1 MLFLFAKN
9 GLPLKRPALTKQRPV
24 SILLNVFYFTKQR
37 IALDPGKNFMV
48 AEKFDSPFKGRSLL
62 NWIDWK
68 SEEISQILDWAIQV
82 KAESHAGEIHQ
93 RFVGKTIALI
103 FEKRSTRTRSSF
115 ETSFGEEGGH
125 PVFMST
131 QDIQLGGKESVKDTA
146 RVLGRMFSAIEFRG
160 FKQSHVEQLA
170 QYSGIPVINGLT
182 DDYHPTQVL
191 ADIMTL
197 KEQFGTLKGLTLCF
211 CGDGRNNMAR
221 SLMLICSKFGINFSV
236 YAPKE
241 LQPAQDIIKICEP
254 FAAATGAKIS
264 ISDDQSVVKGADCLY
279 TDVWVS
285 MGEESLKEERTRLL
299 KPYQVNA
306 ALMKATGKENAIFLH
321 CLPAVTGQE
330 VTEEVF
336 EGPASRVWDQAEN
349 RKHTIKAIMLAL
361 I

>member
-1 MLFLFAKN
+1 MK
-9 GLPLKRPALTKQRPV
+9 
-24 SILLNVFYFTKQR
+24 
-37 IALDPGKNFMV
+37 
-48 AEKFDSPFKGRSLL
+48 AEKFKSPFKGRSLL

-68 SEEISQILDWAIQV
+68 PEEISQILDWAFQV
-82 KAESHAGEIHQ
+82 KKESHAGEVHQ
-93 RFVGKTIALI
+93 RFLGKTIALI

-131 QDIQLGGKESVKDTA
+131 DDIQLGGKESVQDTA

-160 FKQSHVEQLA
+160 FKQSHVEDLA
-170 QYSGIPVINGLT
+170 KYSGIPVINGLT
-182 DDYHPTQVL
+182 DDFHPTQVL

-197 KEQFGTLKGLTLCF
+197 KENFGHLKGLSLCF

-236 YAPKE
+236 FSPKE
-241 LQPAQDIIKICEP
+241 LSPDNEILEICAP
-254 FAAATGAKIS
+254 FAKESGATITVSDKI
-264 ISDDQSVVKGADCLY
+264 SVVKNADCLY

-285 MGEESLKEERTRLL
+285 MGEESLKEERVKLL
-299 KPYQVNA
+299 QPYQVNK
-306 ALMKATGKENAIFLH
+306 ALMEATGKPETIFLH
-321 CLPAVTGQE
+321 CLPAVKEQE

-336 EGPASRVWDQAEN
+336 ESSASKVWDQAEN